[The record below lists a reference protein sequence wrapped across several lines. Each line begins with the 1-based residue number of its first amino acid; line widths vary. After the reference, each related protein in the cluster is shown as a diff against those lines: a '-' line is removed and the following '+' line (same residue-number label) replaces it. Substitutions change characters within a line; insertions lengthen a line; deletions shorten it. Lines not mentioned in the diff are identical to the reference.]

1 MAGFH
6 LFIKTQA
13 LKTHIKTK
21 VKSQS
26 HPELKLE
33 PQNLTNCLS
42 QKFKTLYLKKTDR
55 MKFREML
62 KNDKHEISL
71 DNWST
76 GSAHYEQLL
85 EPVTSNTVCYFLD
98 QRAFN

>member
-62 KNDKHEISL
+62 KNDNMKYLLTTGLQEMLTVNNYWNQSL
-71 DNWST
+71 QIL
-76 GSAHYEQLL
+76 SAI
-85 EPVTSNTVCYFLD
+85 F
-98 QRAFN
+98 

>member
-6 LFIKTQA
+6 LFIKIQA

-62 KNDKHEISL
+62 KNDNMKYLLTTGLQEVLTVNNYWNQSL
-71 DNWST
+71 QIL
-76 GSAHYEQLL
+76 SAI
-85 EPVTSNTVCYFLD
+85 F
-98 QRAFN
+98 

>member
-6 LFIKTQA
+6 FFIKTQA

-55 MKFREML
+55 MKFPEML
-62 KNDKHEISL
+62 KNDNMKYLLTTGLQEVLTVNNYWNQSL
-71 DNWST
+71 QIL
-76 GSAHYEQLL
+76 SAI
-85 EPVTSNTVCYFLD
+85 F
-98 QRAFN
+98 